1 MAGYLRPN
9 TVSEA
14 LEALRARRWTVL
26 AGGTDFYPERV
37 GKPLDDDVLDIT
49 ALDALR
55 GIEERRDHWR
65 IPALTTWSDILAA
78 ELPPLFDGLKLAAK
92 ELGGVQIQNVA
103 TLSGNV
109 CNASPAADG
118 VPCLLSLG
126 ASVELSALD
135 RVVALPVARFV
146 LGNRQTALS
155 PDQLM
160 TAVIVPKPEA
170 PRAYGHFRKLG
181 ARRYMVISIAM
192 VAAVAEVA
200 KDGTVRAARVAV
212 GACSAMA
219 QRLPDLEAALKGRR
233 CAPGLGEAAV
243 PAHLGPLAAIDDV
256 RGSAAYR
263 ADAAL
268 TLVRRA
274 LDELGAR
281 P

>member
-9 TVSEA
+9 SVSEA

-55 GIEERRDHWR
+55 GIEARSDHWR
-65 IPALTTWSDILAA
+65 IPALTTWSDLLAA
-78 ELPPLFDGLKLAAK
+78 DLPPLFDGLKRAAK

-103 TLSGNV
+103 TLSGNL

-126 ASVELSALD
+126 ASVELSAVD
-135 RVVALPVARFV
+135 RVVSLPLARFV
-146 LGNRQTALS
+146 LGNRATALG
-155 PDQLM
+155 PDQLL
-160 TAVIVPKPEA
+160 TAITVPKPKA
-170 PRAYGHFRKLG
+170 PRAYGHFLKLG

-192 VAAVAEVA
+192 AAAVAEVA
-200 KDGTVRAARVAV
+200 DDGTIRAARVAV

-219 QRLPDLEAALKGRR
+219 KRLPDLEAALKGRR
-233 CAPGLGEAAV
+233 FAPGLGEAAV
-243 PAHLGPLAAIDDV
+243 AAHLGSLAPIDDL
-256 RGSAAYR
+256 RGSATYR
-263 ADAAL
+263 TDAAL